1 MEKVFDTP
9 LEYAPGEKSIYSDFG
24 FILLGEILQ
33 RLGGYPLDVMAH
45 TRIFEPLGMH
55 SSVYNPHPDLL
66 PRIAP
71 TEYDKAFRK
80 KLVHGEV
87 HDENAWV
94 MGGVSGHA
102 GLFSSAGD
110 LAIFAQMMLNGG
122 IYAHKRLLKRSTV
135 EMITTR
141 QNEPPGTTRAL
152 GWDTPSPEGHSS
164 AGHLLSPH
172 AFGHTGFT
180 GTSIWIDPDKELF
193 IILLTNRVHPTRD
206 TNVMIQVRPQ
216 VADAV
221 VEALK

>member
-1 MEKVFDTP
+1 M
-9 LEYAPGEKSIYSDFG
+9 
-24 FILLGEILQ
+24 
-33 RLGGYPLDVMAH
+33 R
-45 TRIFEPLGMH
+45 
-55 SSVYNPHPDLL
+55 SSLYNPPADLL

-71 TEYDKAFRK
+71 TEYDKEFRK

-110 LAIFAQMMLNGG
+110 LAIFAQMLLNGG
-122 IYAHKRLLKRSTV
+122 IYGQKRFLKRSTV

-141 QNEPPGTTRAL
+141 QDVPSGSTRAL
-152 GWDTPSPEGHSS
+152 GWDTPAPGGRSS
-164 AGHLLSPH
+164 AGHLLSEH

-193 IILLTNRVHPTRD
+193 IILLANRVHPTREK
-206 TNVMIQVRPQ
+206 NAMIAVRPQ
-216 VADAV
+216 IADAV
-221 VEALK
+221 VEALNTK